1 MSPSTQPDG
10 NRIVEYTDGRQSN
23 IFQPGYTPPPEPAS
37 KWSRE
42 GMLNRANDAT
52 WTQIWGAGIMAV
64 SVGVALGVIAT
75 SIPLNA
81 QAETKAEQCAT
92 ALESGDRIQGLM
104 GQGLQMASTGIDAAA
119 TGDSLTAQVVTSE
132 VAKLS
137 AKLSTEQTIYNTSKG
152 QCNE

>member
-10 NRIVEYTDGRQSN
+10 KLIIEHTNGRQSN
-23 IFQPGYTPPPEPAS
+23 IFAEGYTPPPEPAS

-42 GMLNRANDAT
+42 GMLDRANR
-52 WTQIWGAGIMAV
+52 
-64 SVGVALGVIAT
+64 VGWASIFIAT
-75 SIPLNA
+75 AGAMMVGATLVVIPMTA
-81 QAETKAEQCAT
+81 QANAKAEQCAT
-92 ALESGDRIQGLM
+92 ALESSDRIQGIM
-104 GQGLQMASTGIDAAA
+104 SQGLQMASTGINAAA

-137 AKLSTEQTIYNTSKG
+137 AKLSNEQTIYNTSKG